1 MEKTFKDLV
10 QETLGS
16 AQETKPEEK
25 KEPKPQA
32 VLSDNDNLDCLI
44 CSVLK
49 ALGLTNGLDDYKP
62 SRLEHLL
69 GGNSEVIIT
78 MGGPEMAYESDGFSD
93 MLKDVIGSIKPDKKY
108 TTDDIKKIRENKK
121 DHGASMK
128 KLLALMDDEH
138 VLRAFNGMQLFKSGG
153 NIQKEQNGAKQQQTQ
168 PYDDQHRDNGQ
179 PKSDTIEVKIGDNTY
194 HLWEARTEDQKQKGL
209 QGVRSLGPDQG
220 MIFYYDKP
228 RSVDYWM
235 KDTRIPLRICYFNED
250 FECIA
255 VHDAAPMSTQLIHGD
270 DVQFVVELNQDA
282 DVKPG
287 DELDLPGDDDEYV
300 MEVLGSDGEVQYQL
314 KSGQRIMSR
323 KSTKVIITKAKR
335 AWKNRK
341 KKEYEKYCA
350 SLGRYVFKELDA
362 QDGRDAE
369 YVQLDKDK
377 K

>member
-10 QETLGS
+10 QETIRD
-16 AQETKPEEK
+16 AQETKPEER

-32 VLSDNDNLDCLI
+32 VLSDNESLDCLI

-69 GGNSEVIIT
+69 GGDSEIIIT
-78 MGGPEMAYESDGFSD
+78 MGGPDVAYESEGFSD
-93 MLKDVIGSIKPDKKY
+93 MLKDIIGSIKQDKEY
-108 TTDDIKKIRENKK
+108 TVDDIKKIRDDKK
-121 DHGASMK
+121 RHGASMK
-128 KLLALMDDEH
+128 KLLALMDDDH
-138 VLRAFNGMQLFKSGG
+138 ILRAFNGMQLFKSGG
-153 NIQKEQNGAKQQQTQ
+153 NIKKEQNGAKQSEPEQN
-168 PYDDQHRDNGQ
+168 DNAQ
-179 PKSDTIEVKIGDNTY
+179 FEPDTIEAKIGDNTY
-194 HLWEARTEDQKQKGL
+194 RLWEARTEEQKQKGL
-209 QGVRSLGPDQG
+209 QGVQSLGPDQG

-235 KDTRIPLRICYFNED
+235 KDTGIPLKICYFDED

-255 VHDAAPMSTQLIHGD
+255 VHDAAPMSKQLIHGD
-270 DVQFVVELNQDA
+270 NVQFVVELNQDA

-300 MEVLGSDGEVQYQL
+300 MEVLGSDGDSQYQL

-335 AWKNRK
+335 AWKNKK

-350 SLGRYVFKELDA
+350 SLGRYIFKELDA
-362 QDGRDAE
+362 QDERDAE

>member
-1 MEKTFKDLV
+1 MKKTFKDLV
-10 QETLGS
+10 EETIPQEK
-16 AQETKPEEK
+16 EPK
-25 KEPKPQA
+25 KEEEIKEELKPQA
-32 VLSDNDNLDCLI
+32 VLNDSDNLDCLI

-62 SRLEHLL
+62 SRLEKIL
-69 GGNSEVIIT
+69 GGNSEIIIT
-78 MGGPEMAYESDGFSD
+78 MGGPDIAYETDGFSD
-93 MLKDVIGSIKPDKKY
+93 MLKDVIGSVKSDKKY
-108 TTDDIKKIRENKK
+108 TAEDIKEIRENKK
-121 DHGASMK
+121 KQGSSMK

-138 VLRAFNGMQLFKSGG
+138 VLRAFNGMQLFKTGG
-153 NIQKEQNGAKQQQTQ
+153 NIQKEQQGAKQEEPKQQPEKPTV
-168 PYDDQHRDNGQ
+168 
-179 PKSDTIEVKIGDNTY
+179 EAKIGNNTY
-194 HLWEARTEDQKQKGL
+194 HLWEAKTEEEKAEGL
-209 QGVRSLGPDQG
+209 QNVSYLGKDQG

-228 RSVDYWM
+228 CSVDYWM
-235 KDTRIPLRICYFNED
+235 KDTEIPLKICFFNED
-250 FECIA
+250 FECIS
-255 VHDAAPMSTQLIHGD
+255 VKEGAPLSENLIHED
-270 DVQFVVELNQDA
+270 DVQFVVELSPDA

-300 MEVLGSDGEVQYQL
+300 MEVLGSDGETQYQL

-341 KKEYEKYCA
+341 RPEYEKYCA
-350 SLGRYVFKELDA
+350 SLGRYVFKELDV